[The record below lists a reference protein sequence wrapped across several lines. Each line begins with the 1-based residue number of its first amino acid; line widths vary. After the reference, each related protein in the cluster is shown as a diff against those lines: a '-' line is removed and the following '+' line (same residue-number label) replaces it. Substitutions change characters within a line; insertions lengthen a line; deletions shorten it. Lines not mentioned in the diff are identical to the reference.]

1 MTDDK
6 QKFDYGWVIDLAI
19 AGSLLLVCVW
29 GAAFIAGFVWE
40 WVK

>member
-6 QKFDYGWVIDLAI
+6 EDYGWLIDLAI
-19 AGSLLLVCVW
+19 AGGLLLVCVW

-40 WVK
+40 VVR